1 MLRIKIRVKQ
11 KNSTKHNFI
20 KRFFNTDQVRGHGAD
35 MYILD
40 TPMSLDE
47 IYIKLEQRSYD
58 YFDSIIKQI
67 FVSSCNVKHDNY
79 NMFKSVCIFNAYKQ
93 AFDQIEYKYNSEAEM
108 IHASR
113 VIENKREQ

>member
-1 MLRIKIRVKQ
+1 MLRIKIR
-11 KNSTKHNFI
+11 
-20 KRFFNTDQVRGHGAD
+20 
-35 MYILD
+35 
-40 TPMSLDE
+40 
-47 IYIKLEQRSYD
+47 
-58 YFDSIIKQI
+58 
-67 FVSSCNVKHDNY
+67 VKHDNY